1 MSEEI
6 QTFSF
11 EDGVEHKIDELSDE
25 GKLTL
30 NKLTSVN
37 NAIRD
42 VKGNAEFE
50 LEKLSI
56 LSAHYSSQLQSI
68 VNFEFGQKEESKDN
82 EPKSNKK

>member
-11 EDGVEHKIDELSDE
+11 EDGVEHKIDDLSDE

-68 VNFEFGQKEESKDN
+68 VNQKEERKDN

>member
-1 MSEEI
+1 
-6 QTFSF
+6 
-11 EDGVEHKIDELSDE
+11 
-25 GKLTL
+25 
-30 NKLTSVN
+30 
-37 NAIRD
+37 

-68 VNFEFGQKEESKDN
+68 VNQKEESKDN